1 MINFHF
7 SEIECSKIHNHKI
20 FLSFE
25 SFQPIPNLKDK
36 TSQTNFPNRVSCLR
50 YIRRLRNDSDY
61 VNLSAVPRSTINPP
75 YEIRNKDRK
84 TTPWWRSD
92 SSSRKGKL
100 SFSSIIRFYTC
111 YFIFAFVNDKHRN
124 GSGGCFFFSFFF
136 WFENRFNLVCKRNR
150 RTSEIPR
157 YWRLSTGQLMFRV
170 IWFWIIVW
178 ILMLIYFFFFL

>member
-36 TSQTNFPNRVSCLR
+36 TSQTNFPNCVSCLR

-124 GSGGCFFFSFFF
+124 GSGGCFFF
-136 WFENRFNLVCKRNR
+136 
-150 RTSEIPR
+150 
-157 YWRLSTGQLMFRV
+157 
-170 IWFWIIVW
+170 
-178 ILMLIYFFFFL
+178 FFFFGLRIDLTSFANEIVAPARYHVIDGYRLASWCFVLYGFELSFEY

>member
-1 MINFHF
+1 M
-7 SEIECSKIHNHKI
+7 
-20 FLSFE
+20 
-25 SFQPIPNLKDK
+25 
-36 TSQTNFPNRVSCLR
+36 SCLR
-50 YIRRLRNDSDY
+50 YIRRSRNDSDC

-100 SFSSIIRFYTC
+100 SFSSIIRFIRVILFSLSWT
-111 YFIFAFVNDKHRN
+111 ISIGTDPEV
-124 GSGGCFFFSFFF
+124 CFFFFFFF

-170 IWFWIIVW
+170 MWFWIIVW
-178 ILMLIYFFFFL
+178 ILMLIYFFFFIDSLWLLCAQYWSRRILERSKFEKKRVW

>member
-100 SFSSIIRFYTC
+100 SFSSIIRFIRVILFSLSWT
-111 YFIFAFVNDKHRN
+111 ISIGTDPEVA
-124 GSGGCFFFSFFF
+124 FFF
-136 WFENRFNLVCKRNR
+136 
-150 RTSEIPR
+150 
-157 YWRLSTGQLMFRV
+157 
-170 IWFWIIVW
+170 
-178 ILMLIYFFFFL
+178 FFFFLVW